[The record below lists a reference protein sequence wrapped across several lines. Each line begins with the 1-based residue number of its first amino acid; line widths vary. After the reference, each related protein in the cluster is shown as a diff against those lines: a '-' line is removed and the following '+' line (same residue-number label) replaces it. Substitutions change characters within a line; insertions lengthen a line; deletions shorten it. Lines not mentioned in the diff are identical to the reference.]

1 MNGHRTPSQGRPSAL
16 AGALTCTRCGSSIAL
31 DRSVLD
37 LARTEL
43 FRALGWEPLRGQL
56 QLTGCCSD
64 CQAAGREL
72 RRDWGRA

>member
-1 MNGHRTPSQGRPSAL
+1 MNGARIPSQGRPSVL

-43 FRALGWEPLRGQL
+43 FRALGWEPDRAVL
-56 QLTGCCSD
+56 QLSGCCSD
-64 CQAAGREL
+64 CQAGRPDRAG
-72 RRDWGRA
+72 WGHA